1 MRPLALLLALLAAAG
16 TTACATAAPSP
27 APSPDRILVVDRD
40 GTVVR
45 QSTADEN
52 ARAVIAAP
60 LAQVWPAILLAYSDL
75 GIEPTVSDRAAGR
88 YGNAGFVAPR
98 RIMGRPLGEF
108 FHCGSGMTGPLIDM
122 GRLYANV
129 VSALADD
136 GAGGTVVV
144 THVSGTLRRNDGTST
159 DPINCSSTGALEEY
173 IRQSTQKRVTA
184 H

>member
-1 MRPLALLLALLAAAG
+1 MRPSALLLALFAAG
-16 TTACATAAPSP
+16 ATACATSAPSP

-52 ARAVIAAP
+52 ARAVVAAP
-60 LAQVWPAILLAYSDL
+60 MAQVWPAVLLAYADL
-75 GIEPTVSDRAAGR
+75 GIEPTVSDRATGR

-98 RIMGRPLGEF
+98 RIMGRPLAEF

-122 GRLYANV
+122 GRLTANV
-129 VSALADD
+129 VSALGED

-144 THVSGTLRRNDGTST
+144 THVSAMLRRNDGTST

>member
-1 MRPLALLLALLAAAG
+1 MRPSALLLALFAAG
-16 TTACATAAPSP
+16 ATACAASTPSP
-27 APSPDRILVVDRD
+27 APSPDRILFVDRD

-52 ARAVIAAP
+52 ARAVVAAP
-60 LAQVWPAILLAYSDL
+60 MAQVWPAVLLAYADL
-75 GIEPTVSDRAAGR
+75 GIEPTVSDRATGR

-98 RIMGRPLGEF
+98 RIMGRPLAEF

-122 GRLYANV
+122 GRLTANV
-129 VSALADD
+129 VSALGED

-144 THVSGTLRRNDGTST
+144 THVSATLRRNDGTST